1 MNYNKSTK
9 ADIIQDHKKQ
19 AKRIAELEDTY
30 NKALQELEKYNTAT
44 DKLAELQ
51 STLNERDAE
60 IKELN
65 ADLKTAIEANRSAQA
80 SAKVFEQA
88 ARSRAHTILETQI
101 VANNILANNAKL
113 RWLFMIALAF
123 IALCLLFTGLSAEN
137 VITPNQ
143 AIIFGSGLFAV
154 IVLAASLTH
163 FAPVDKKLIEKEYS
177 FYTQADKLRLRL
189 FKKN

>member
-9 ADIIQDHKKQ
+9 ADIIQDHKRQ
-19 AKRIAELEDTY
+19 AKQIAELEKAH
-30 NKALQELEKYNTAT
+30 NNALQDLEKYNTAT

-65 ADLKTAIEANRSAQA
+65 ADLKDAIEANRSAQA
-80 SAKVFEQA
+80 SAKVFEQSA
-88 ARSRAHTILETQI
+88 QFRANTILETQI
-101 VANNILANNAKL
+101 VANNILANNNKL

-123 IALCLLFTGLSAEN
+123 IAQCLLFTGLAAEN
-137 VITPNQ
+137 VISPNQ

-163 FAPVDKKLIEKEYS
+163 FAPVNKGLIQMEHS
-177 FYTQADKLRLRL
+177 FYTEADKLRLRL